1 MKQNK
6 DRKGV
11 ANAPSYPVANAPSI
25 LAFGS
30 LGFGNA
36 ITVERNIVIYLNSK
50 IWYINFIKNNSKK
63 G

>member
-6 DRKGV
+6 DRKG
-11 ANAPSYPVANAPSI
+11 VANAPSI

>member
-25 LAFGS
+25 LA
-30 LGFGNA
+30 FGNA